1 MVGANIGRIT
11 ITTKYFS
18 CFSTIKIVHLCIF
31 YSVSLPMKKYTSGYR
46 FWTRGQKR
54 GILGLVLCCTL
65 LQVAYFVIDIPTHT
79 TAFSQAQL
87 LSFQERI
94 DSLKSQEQ
102 AQKYTLSPFNP
113 NFISDYKAYLLG
125 LSKEEHARLQAFRE
139 EGKYVNSAKEFQ
151 KVTKVSDSLL
161 TIIAPLF
168 KFPDWVNRKKT
179 NDSYQSKS
187 PEKIIKKDLNTATAE
202 DLLPIRGIGEKL
214 SERIIKYRER
224 LGGFSHKKQ
233 LNEVYGLSE
242 EVITEVWKYF
252 DLLTLAQIT
261 KLDLNQASK
270 RELAKIPYL
279 GYKEAEALLIFR
291 SEKGNIQSLEELQ
304 ALGYSPEKIEQLSWY
319 LKVEK

>member
-102 AQKYTLSPFNP
+102 A
-113 NFISDYKAYLLG
+113 
-125 LSKEEHARLQAFRE
+125 FRE

-161 TIIAPLF
+161 TVIAPLF
-168 KFPDWVNRKKT
+168 KFPEWVNRKKT

>member
-1 MVGANIGRIT
+1 M
-11 ITTKYFS
+11 
-18 CFSTIKIVHLCIF
+18 
-31 YSVSLPMKKYTSGYR
+31 
-46 FWTRGQKR
+46 
-54 GILGLVLCCTL
+54 
-65 LQVAYFVIDIPTHT
+65 
-79 TAFSQAQL
+79 
-87 LSFQERI
+87 
-94 DSLKSQEQ
+94 
-102 AQKYTLSPFNP
+102 
-113 NFISDYKAYLLG
+113 
-125 LSKEEHARLQAFRE
+125 
-139 EGKYVNSAKEFQ
+139 
-151 KVTKVSDSLL
+151 
-161 TIIAPLF
+161 
-168 KFPDWVNRKKT
+168 

-242 EVITEVWKYF
+242 EVIKEVWKYF

>member
-31 YSVSLPMKKYTSGYR
+31 YSISLPMKKYTSGYQ

-139 EGKYVNSAKEFQ
+139 GGKYVNSAKEFQ

-161 TIIAPLF
+161 TVIAPLF
-168 KFPDWVNRKKT
+168 KFPD
-179 NDSYQSKS
+179 
-187 PEKIIKKDLNTATAE
+187 
-202 DLLPIRGIGEKL
+202 
-214 SERIIKYRER
+214 
-224 LGGFSHKKQ
+224 
-233 LNEVYGLSE
+233 
-242 EVITEVWKYF
+242 
-252 DLLTLAQIT
+252 
-261 KLDLNQASK
+261 
-270 RELAKIPYL
+270 
-279 GYKEAEALLIFR
+279 
-291 SEKGNIQSLEELQ
+291 
-304 ALGYSPEKIEQLSWY
+304 
-319 LKVEK
+319 